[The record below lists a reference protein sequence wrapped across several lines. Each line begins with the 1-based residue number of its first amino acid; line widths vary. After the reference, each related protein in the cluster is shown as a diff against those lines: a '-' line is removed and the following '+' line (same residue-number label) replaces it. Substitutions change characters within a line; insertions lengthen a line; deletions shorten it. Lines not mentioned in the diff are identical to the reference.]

1 MTRIHT
7 KKSDLEAAVKH
18 IRNLTGRDFFLQ
30 GAYGGWQ
37 LQEKVGEGCR
47 DITTGYVSKREML
60 DRLRSMSIG
69 MDIGARMCREA
80 HAREQEKVYGQT
92 LTSPFNGV

>member
-1 MTRIHT
+1 MTRILV
-7 KKSDLEAAVKH
+7 KKSDLEAAIKH

-37 LQEKVGEGCR
+37 LQEKVGEGCHSL
-47 DITTGYVSKREML
+47 TPGYVSKREMM
-60 DRLRSMSIG
+60 DRLRSIGIG

-80 HAREQEKVYGQT
+80 QKQESIYSRV
-92 LTSPFNGV
+92 